1 MIQGIKE
8 LGYSTYTPIGM
19 QGVVENNEKSSE
31 PKRFNLQEVIEQIK
45 SYTYTE
51 EDTKQVDNELLSQ
64 LKNQFDLREEDI
76 YELHKR
82 GFNLESLLIDDSKAY
97 RGLENS
103 HMSKE
108 ESEDT
113 KKQESESKKVSDK
126 ISVIQQA
133 NDSMYLNTLI
143 SKEPITINNLYTNNF
158 KGNLKKV
165 STNFSKSDIASVLQ
179 MNGLPNN
186 EGNTWAA
193 KALMSCGMDVSKQ
206 DVLKLQNMKAAVAAL
221 EPQAEA
227 SGDREL
233 LQDNAVQY
241 EPYQIDRITD
251 DLGMV
256 TDEHI
261 EKLIEEGK
269 DVNITNLRESIY
281 KNTEAILK
289 EQQAARPSA
298 VEVQNVKSAEADSVL
313 SDGTMQNQEVI
324 NMDQAVNEIKDQIN
338 QIRAKLTLEAAQKI
352 SEKLPL
358 ESAELNVVAKELQ
371 QLQEQK
377 VIAALNQVGL
387 EVNEANITATTEVLD
402 TVIDMKRYP
411 METIHIELNSQETA
425 VLAEVKSA
433 LNAYSENETPVEK
446 RFGET
451 IKKVEGQIES
461 LLEGQNIEVTAET
474 IQAAKALITNGMEV
488 SSENITSVLSIVTKL
503 TTFLED
509 MTPIQAAAF
518 IKEGM
523 NPYYAS
529 VDTLLTWMSKE
540 KLEGLKVSTAET
552 IVALQEQKQINSE
565 QKEAMIG
572 LYRILQGVTK
582 HKEEVIGYLFKN
594 DLPLTIEKLQ
604 EATRYI
610 QDKNHIE
617 VNIDDD
623 FGELENLQYNK
634 QSAKNLINEQSE
646 QTSKAAQLIKQ
657 LEEMELPVS
666 ESNINKL
673 SKMSALLYPYIKE
686 QFKKEVGS
694 FEGLSTLP
702 KSFLDKLE
710 AVQNVEPEVIEKMIE
725 QKVPLTLS
733 NIYWMDKITHEP
745 TVYGDLLNEAG
756 MLKDELPEHLDEIE
770 DELLKLEET
779 AKKEQEVATLSGDLL
794 KYKQYKQLEEASHLQ
809 RQLIDKEG
817 LYQIPFVINGER
829 RLVNLYVHKDAHHSV
844 ESGQHTKAIISYQTK
859 NLGMVKA
866 YIEIKDDHLGYKVEG
881 ETESVTNKLE
891 AHGETLMNLLTQIG
905 YNVEYTAYAT
915 EVEPDKMSAIPLKRG
930 DSNFE
935 EMI

>member
-19 QGVVENNEKSSE
+19 QGGVENSEKSSE

-165 STNFSKSDIASVLQ
+165 SANFSKSDIASVLQ

-298 VEVQNVKSAEADSVL
+298 IEVQNVNSAEAESVL

-324 NMDQAVNEIKDQIN
+324 NIDQAVTEIKDQIN

-358 ESAELNVVAKELQ
+358 ESAELSVVAKELQ

-446 RFGET
+446 D
-451 IKKVEGQIES
+451 
-461 LLEGQNIEVTAET
+461 L
-474 IQAAKALITNGMEV
+474 
-488 SSENITSVLSIVTKL
+488 
-503 TTFLED
+503 
-509 MTPIQAAAF
+509 
-518 IKEGM
+518 
-523 NPYYAS
+523 
-529 VDTLLTWMSKE
+529 E
-540 KLEGLKVSTAET
+540 KLLRK
-552 IVALQEQKQINSE
+552 
-565 QKEAMIG
+565 
-572 LYRILQGVTK
+572 
-582 HKEEVIGYLFKN
+582 
-594 DLPLTIEKLQ
+594 
-604 EATRYI
+604 
-610 QDKNHIE
+610 
-617 VNIDDD
+617 
-623 FGELENLQYNK
+623 
-634 QSAKNLINEQSE
+634 
-646 QTSKAAQLIKQ
+646 
-657 LEEMELPVS
+657 
-666 ESNINKL
+666 
-673 SKMSALLYPYIKE
+673 
-686 QFKKEVGS
+686 
-694 FEGLSTLP
+694 
-702 KSFLDKLE
+702 
-710 AVQNVEPEVIEKMIE
+710 
-725 QKVPLTLS
+725 
-733 NIYWMDKITHEP
+733 
-745 TVYGDLLNEAG
+745 
-756 MLKDELPEHLDEIE
+756 
-770 DELLKLEET
+770 
-779 AKKEQEVATLSGDLL
+779 
-794 KYKQYKQLEEASHLQ
+794 
-809 RQLIDKEG
+809 
-817 LYQIPFVINGER
+817 
-829 RLVNLYVHKDAHHSV
+829 
-844 ESGQHTKAIISYQTK
+844 
-859 NLGMVKA
+859 
-866 YIEIKDDHLGYKVEG
+866 
-881 ETESVTNKLE
+881 
-891 AHGETLMNLLTQIG
+891 
-905 YNVEYTAYAT
+905 
-915 EVEPDKMSAIPLKRG
+915 
-930 DSNFE
+930 
-935 EMI
+935 